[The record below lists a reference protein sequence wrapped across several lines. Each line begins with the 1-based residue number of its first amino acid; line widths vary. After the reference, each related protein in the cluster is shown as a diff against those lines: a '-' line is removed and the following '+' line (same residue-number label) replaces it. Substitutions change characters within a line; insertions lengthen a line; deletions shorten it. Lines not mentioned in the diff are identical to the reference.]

1 MDNAHPEIVI
11 IKRHG
16 SHDDEGH
23 GGAWK
28 IAFADFMTAM
38 MAFFLVLWIINATD
52 KNTKV
57 IIARYFNP
65 VKLEDTAKAQKGIRD
80 SVQGKVKGQ
89 TSDSE
94 VDVEGPT
101 DATQDKTKT
110 DASTPGKSGAD
121 SNKGAHNGR
130 GGRDGVKMADSS
142 ETGAASVADPTNP
155 KPTLSESA
163 LFNDPYASLDEIA
176 GKRAPSS
183 TKPMGVGHGDPI
195 TSSGTMDSDAFRD
208 PFQPI
213 ARAAGGDFLSDYQ
226 SDASRPRPDI
236 ADDGK
241 DAAEKAAPVA
251 AGPAVSNQPQTP
263 IPPAAKPAPSAPGA
277 PTNQIAKEKAA
288 TVAGQAATDQ
298 APAQPTKPGTGPTN
312 GTASQSSPAEEG
324 HAAPPKPGAATQTP
338 ASEAARAGAKP
349 GATVQQPS
357 SKAEEAKAASA
368 AAQANAQNNEVK
380 QLRSDLLKEIGSPA
394 SIEPGPGLEV
404 QSTDEGLLISLTDQ
418 FDFSMFAVGSAEPQ
432 ARVVHIMEKIAQVL
446 KSRTGA
452 IVVRGHT
459 DGRQYRSGTY
469 DNWRL
474 SSARAQMAYYMLV
487 RGGLPEKR
495 VERIEGYADRHLK
508 IQNNPTAA
516 ENRRIEIL
524 LRPPK
529 T

>member
-1 MDNAHPEIVI
+1 MDQAHPEILI
-11 IKRHG
+11 IKRH
-16 SHDDEGH
+16 SNHDDEGH

-89 TSDSE
+89 TSESE
-94 VDVEGPT
+94 VDIDGPT
-101 DATQDKTKT
+101 DETQQQTKT
-110 DASTPGKSGAD
+110 NASTPGKNGAD
-121 SNKGAHNGR
+121 GNKGAHNGR
-130 GGRDGVKMADSS
+130 GGRDGVKMADST

-155 KPTLSESA
+155 KPTLSESS

-176 GKRAPSS
+176 GKPTAPSS
-183 TKPMGVGHGDPI
+183 QKPMGAGRGDPI
-195 TSSGTMDSDAFRD
+195 TSAGTMDTDAFRD

-213 ARAAGGDFLSDYQ
+213 ARAAGGDFLSDYKPE
-226 SDASRPRPDI
+226 APPLRPENSEEGK
-236 ADDGK
+236 DGK
-241 DAAEKAAPVA
+241 EKGAASAGPAPLDQLAAPPPTKPVA
-251 AGPAVSNQPQTP
+251 A
-263 IPPAAKPAPSAPGA
+263 IAPSAPS
-277 PTNQIAKEKAA
+277 NQNP
-288 TVAGQAATDQ
+288 
-298 APAQPTKPGTGPTN
+298 PADLARP
-312 GTASQSSPAEEG
+312 ASQ
-324 HAAPPKPGAATQTP
+324 KPGAAVQAQPPGEATHDAP
-338 ASEAARAGAKP
+338 RAGASEAARDAQRAAANEAHEAPHAAGKSTAQQAP
-349 GATVQQPS
+349 GKV
-357 SKAEEAKAASA
+357 EEAKAQSS
-368 AAQANAQNNEVK
+368 NAQNSEVG
-380 QLRSDLLKEIGSPA
+380 QLRSDLMKEIGSPTTL
-394 SIEPGPGLEV
+394 EPGPGLEV
-404 QSTDEGLLISLTDQ
+404 QATDEGLLISLTDQ

-432 ARVVHIMEKIAQVL
+432 PRVVHIMEKIAQVL
-446 KSRTGA
+446 KTRPGV

-459 DGRQYRSGTY
+459 DARPYRSAVY

-495 VERIEGYADRHLK
+495 VERIEGYADRRLK
-508 IQNNPTAA
+508 TPNNPMAA

-524 LRPPK
+524 LSAPK

>member
-1 MDNAHPEIVI
+1 MDQAHPEILI
-11 IKRHG
+11 IKRH
-16 SHDDEGH
+16 SNHDEEGH

-94 VDVEGPT
+94 VDIDGPT
-101 DATQDKTKT
+101 DETQQQTKT
-110 DASTPGKSGAD
+110 NASTPGKNGAD
-121 SNKGAHNGR
+121 GNKGAHNGR
-130 GGRDGVKMADSS
+130 GGRDGVKMADST
-142 ETGAASVADPTNP
+142 ETGAASVSDPSAP
-155 KPTLSESA
+155 KPTLSESS

-176 GKRAPSS
+176 GKPLAPSS
-183 TKPMGVGHGDPI
+183 QKPMGAGRGDPI
-195 TSSGTMDSDAFRD
+195 TSVGTMDTDAFRD

-213 ARAAGGDFLSDYQ
+213 ARAAGGDFLSEYKPE
-226 SDASRPRPDI
+226 APPPRP
-236 ADDGK
+236 ASSEEGKDGK
-241 DAAEKAAPVA
+241 EKGAAIAGPAAPDQPGAPPTTKPVA
-251 AGPAVSNQPQTP
+251 A
-263 IPPAAKPAPSAPGA
+263 PAPSAPSSQN
-277 PTNQIAKEKAA
+277 PPSE
-288 TVAGQAATDQ
+288 
-298 APAQPTKPGTGPTN
+298 PGRP
-312 GTASQSSPAEEG
+312 
-324 HAAPPKPGAATQTP
+324 APPKPGAVVQTQPPGEALRP
-338 ASEAARAGAKP
+338 AASDAAHEAPRPAGKSAAQQAP
-349 GATVQQPS
+349 G
-357 SKAEEAKAASA
+357 KAEEAKAQSA
-368 AAQANAQNNEVK
+368 NAQANIQSPANVQNNEVG

-394 SIEPGPGLEV
+394 ALEPGPGLEV
-404 QSTDEGLLISLTDQ
+404 QATDEGLLISLTDQ

-432 ARVVHIMEKIAQVL
+432 PRVVHIMEKIAQVL
-446 KSRTGA
+446 KNKPGV

-459 DGRQYRSGTY
+459 DARPYRSAVY

-495 VERIEGYADRHLK
+495 VERIEGYSDRRLK
-508 IQNNPTAA
+508 TPNNPMAA

-524 LRPPK
+524 LRAPK
-529 T
+529 P

>member
-1 MDNAHPEIVI
+1 MDQAHPEILI

-16 SHDDEGH
+16 GHDEEGH

-80 SVQGKVKGQ
+80 TVQGKVKGQ

-101 DATQDKTKT
+101 DETQQQTKT
-110 DASTPGKSGAD
+110 NASTPGKNGAD
-121 SNKGAHNGR
+121 GNKGAHNGR
-130 GGRDGVKMADSS
+130 GGRDGVKMADSN
-142 ETGAASVADPTNP
+142 ETGAASTADPTDP
-155 KPTLSESA
+155 KPSMSESS

-176 GKRAPSS
+176 GKPAPPVSP
-183 TKPMGVGHGDPI
+183 KPMGMGHSNPI
-195 TSSGTMDSDAFRD
+195 TSAGTMDSDAFRD

-213 ARAAGGDFLSDYQ
+213 ARAAGGDFLSDYK
-226 SDASRPRPDI
+226 SDAAPPRPDI

-241 DAAEKAAPVA
+241 DVKDKAAAVA
-251 AGPAVSNQPQTP
+251 AGPAVSDQPQTP
-263 IPPAAKPAPSAPGA
+263 TQPAAKPGPTAPGA
-277 PTNQIAKEKAA
+277 PASQNAKDKATA
-288 TVAGQAATDQ
+288 AAAPVASDQ
-298 APAQPTKPGTGPTN
+298 PAAQPN
-312 GTASQSSPAEEG
+312 
-324 HAAPPKPGAATQTP
+324 KPGAGPEKQSASAEQGRATQP
-338 ASEAARAGAKP
+338 KSGASAQTLPGGEATRPGAKP
-349 GATVQQPS
+349 AAHQAP

-368 AAQANAQNNEVK
+368 AAAQANAQEEEVGK
-380 QLRSDLLKEIGSPA
+380 LRSDLMKEIGSPT

-418 FDFSMFAVGSAEPQ
+418 FDFSMFPVGSAEPQ
-432 ARVVHIMEKIAQVL
+432 PRVVHIMEKIAQVL
-446 KSRTGA
+446 KTRTGA

-459 DGRQYRSGTY
+459 DGRQYRSATY

-495 VERIEGYADRHLK
+495 VERIEGYADRRLK
-508 IQNNPTAA
+508 VPNNPTAA

>member
-1 MDNAHPEIVI
+1 MDQAHPEILI
-11 IKRHG
+11 IKRHS
-16 SHDDEGH
+16 SHDEEGH

-94 VDVEGPT
+94 VDIDGPT
-101 DATQDKTKT
+101 DETQQQTKT
-110 DASTPGKSGAD
+110 NASTPGKNGAD
-121 SNKGAHNGR
+121 GNKGAHNGR
-130 GGRDGVKMADSS
+130 GGRDGVKMADST

-155 KPTLSESA
+155 KPTLSESS

-176 GKRAPSS
+176 GKPLAPSS
-183 TKPMGVGHGDPI
+183 QKPMGAGRGDPI
-195 TSSGTMDSDAFRD
+195 TSAGTMDTDAFRD

-213 ARAAGGDFLSDYQ
+213 ARAAGGDFLSDYKPE
-226 SDASRPRPDI
+226 APPPRPENSEEGK
-236 ADDGK
+236 DGK
-241 DAAEKAAPVA
+241 EKGAAI
-251 AGPAVSNQPQTP
+251 AGPAAPDQPATP
-263 IPPAAKPAPSAPGA
+263 PTSKPVPAATPSAP
-277 PTNQIAKEKAA
+277 
-288 TVAGQAATDQ
+288 
-298 APAQPTKPGTGPTN
+298 
-312 GTASQSSPAEEG
+312 SSENPPAEPNRP
-324 HAAPPKPGAATQTP
+324 APQKPGAAVQTQPAGEATHEASRAA
-338 ASEAARAGAKP
+338 ASEAARDAQRAAAKP
-349 GATVQQPS
+349 GAQQGQG
-357 SKAEEAKAASA
+357 KTEDAKAQSAS
-368 AAQANAQNNEVK
+368 AQANAQNNEVG

-394 SIEPGPGLEV
+394 KLEPGPGLEV
-404 QSTDEGLLISLTDQ
+404 QATDEGLLISLTDQ

-432 ARVVHIMEKIAQVL
+432 PRVVHIMEKIAEVL
-446 KSRTGA
+446 KNRSGA

-459 DGRQYRSGTY
+459 DARPYRSAIY

-495 VERIEGYADRHLK
+495 VERIEGYSDRRLK
-508 IQNNPTAA
+508 MPNNPLAA

-524 LRPPK
+524 LRAPK